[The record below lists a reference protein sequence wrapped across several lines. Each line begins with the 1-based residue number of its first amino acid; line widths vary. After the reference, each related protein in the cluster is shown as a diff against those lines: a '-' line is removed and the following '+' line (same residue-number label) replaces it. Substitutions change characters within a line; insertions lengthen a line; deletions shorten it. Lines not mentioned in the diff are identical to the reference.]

1 MRPGFVREVHKRVD
15 KWRSRDRLARAVS
28 TAVKNGY
35 NVKISQEMLALD
47 LPPQFFYLALQESNF
62 DPYIVGPETRKG
74 IAKGM
79 WQFIPETAMKYGLR
93 VVPLADLQRPA
104 PGHDP
109 PRVDPATKAAARY
122 LKDLYSTDAQA
133 SGLLVMASYH
143 WGEDQVLPLIRSMP
157 ANPKGRN
164 FWE

>member
-1 MRPGFVREVHKRVD
+1 MNMPPGFVAEVHKYGD
-15 KWRSRDRLARAVS
+15 KGKSTDRLGRAVS

-79 WQFIPETAMKYGLR
+79 WQFIPETAMKYCLR
-93 VVPLADLQRPA
+93 VVPLADLRRPG
-104 PGHDP
+104 PGHDRH
-109 PRVDPATKAAARY
+109 RVDSATQAAPRFI
-122 LKDLYSTDAQA
+122 KDLCSTDRQA
-133 SGLLVMASYH
+133 TGLMV
-143 WGEDQVLPLIRSMP
+143 
-157 ANPKGRN
+157 
-164 FWE
+164 